1 MYTTLKLTARSLMFT
16 DMLQKSITKP
26 TALEYCNKIYSLDG
40 CSTKCAKAVHH
51 LSETDIWMT
60 YQRFT
65 TLSNFQQRQWILNYF
80 HSNSTLEEKE
90 TTFMVSGKCVCLAV
104 WLGTLSLSRTRYY
117 EVRKAFCSGVVSFE
131 RIHSPTTVHRPKSYK
146 AIAWMQSYFHQIGDQ
161 MPDRMAIHLPS
172 FLNNTLVY
180 NRFKEDCEERREEII
195 SQTQFLSLWKA
206 EFPHVSIPKVDK

>member
-1 MYTTLKLTARSLMFT
+1 
-16 DMLQKSITKP
+16 MLQKSITKP

-65 TLSNFQQRQWILNYF
+65 TLSSFQQRQWILNYF

-104 WLGTLSLSRTRYY
+104 WLGILSLSRTQYY

-131 RIHSPTTVHRPKSYK
+131 RIHSPTTAHRPKSYK

-195 SQTQFLSLWKA
+195 SQTQFFSLWKA